1 MKTICRAVV
10 LMLALGICVAFAP
23 AQETAQPKAKQPA
36 KAGEKKAATPA
47 MPMPKPAP
55 EMQKLIMMF
64 SGNWNAA
71 EKHEAMEGMP
81 AGSSTGT
88 ASFRPGPGRLSV
100 VEHLT
105 GKSAE
110 GTFTGMGI
118 FSWDPTAQNYQAY
131 WCDNMTPSGCQSGGT
146 GKWEG
151 ENLVFN
157 YEWNMGE
164 KKVSVRDTYTD
175 IKPDSFVLNSEMDG
189 KPAMTIKY
197 TKQAAAKPPETK
209 Q

>member
-1 MKTICRAVV
+1 MKTMYRVLA
-10 LMLALGICVAFAP
+10 LMLALGVCAAFAQD
-23 AQETAQPKAKQPA
+23 QETKQPKAKQPA
-36 KAGEKKAATPA
+36 KAAEKKAGAEA

-55 EMQKLIMMF
+55 EMQKLIKMF
-64 SGNWNAA
+64 AGNWTAA

-88 ASFRPGPGRLSV
+88 ATFSPGPGRLSLV
-100 VEHLT
+100 QHIS
-105 GKSAE
+105 GKSAQ

-118 FSWDPTAQNYQAY
+118 FSWDPKAQSYQAY

-151 ENLVFN
+151 DNLVFN
-157 YEWNMGE
+157 YEWDMSG
-164 KKVSVRDTYTD
+164 KKVSMRDTYTE